1 MFLGKLGYETDVA
14 SSGEEVLH
22 AVRGR
27 GRSGERYDVILMDVN
42 MDGMDGV
49 ECTQR
54 LRRGEAG
61 ESTEQRQRT
70 YVIAQTANA
79 NTESRQRC
87 LDAGMNSFL
96 PKPVILEELA
106 RQLKQAKKAVDEW
119 DGKHKPNK

>member
-1 MFLGKLGYETDVA
+1 VRG
-14 SSGEEVLH
+14 SSG
-22 AVRGR
+22 GM
-27 GRSGERYDVILMDVN
+27 YDVILMDVN

-54 LRRGEAG
+54 LRRGDAG
-61 ESTEQRQRT
+61 ESYEQRQRT

-106 RQLKQAKKAVDEW
+106 RQLKQAKKAVDDW
-119 DGKHKPNK
+119 DAKIKAQK